1 MSNRYVITRL
11 SFHGQEYL
19 AYAVFDE
26 KPRLLEITCER
37 ALQTGILGNLY
48 IGRVKDV
55 VPNLNAAF
63 IEIGEGITCYYSMED
78 YKHPLFTRKIGK
90 KPLCV
95 GDELVVQVAKDA
107 VKTKFPV
114 VTTNLNF
121 TGRYLVL
128 TTEKSS
134 VGVSAKLTKDK
145 RQELKELFSSVL
157 KEEREGNTSECF
169 GIVVRTNAG
178 TASPE
183 ELMREYQELKEEY
196 ETFRSTVIHKTPFSL
211 LKQAKPFYLKELEG
225 LTLSPDDE
233 VVTDDEEVY
242 VTLRDSGLLT
252 ELQQLRLYTDTAYPL
267 AKLYSIENGIEEALR
282 EKVWLKSGAYLII
295 SPTEALTLI
304 DVNSGKNTAGK
315 DANANFLKIN
325 KEAAAEIARQL
336 RLRNISG
343 ICIVDF
349 INMKG
354 KESQDELMHT
364 FRMELKRDRIPVQLV
379 DITKLGLVELTRK
392 KVKRSLAEQLNAC
405 E

>member
-157 KEEREGNTSECF
+157 KEEREGNTSERF

-178 TASPE
+178 TASSE

-252 ELQQLRLYTDTAYPL
+252 EPQQLRLYTDTAYPL

-354 KESQDELMHT
+354 KEAQDELMHT